1 MSRYLL
7 HRQIASGG
15 MASVHLGR
23 LRGMAG
29 FRRVVAIKRLHPQYA
44 RDPVFVETLL
54 DEARLVSRIRH
65 PNVVPVL
72 DLVKHRGET
81 LVVMEYIHGLA
92 ASALIERC
100 GRIPTHVA
108 LTIVGDVL
116 RGLHAAHEADV
127 VHRDVSPQ
135 NVLVSADGVALI
147 TDFGIAKARG
157 RAQVTKTGQIKG
169 KLAYMA
175 PEQLAGGSL
184 SPRTDV
190 YAASIVAWELLAGRR
205 LFDGASDAEVYARV
219 VQHQIPALPDSHVEA
234 IVRRGLSAEPAE
246 RFESARAMALALQ
259 SAAPAATRT
268 EVAAWMESVAADA
281 LAERDAWL
289 LEMERP
295 MKKRRHGAWAVGAA
309 LSLVAAGLW
318 LGSTPAPA
326 RIADALPVPS
336 VSAPPPLA
344 SAPAIAPPSSATPP
358 APVVTP
364 RRFEP
369 RPQTRPCRRLGAD
382 GIWRI
387 EQCPV
392 RR

>member
-15 MASVHLGR
+15 MAAVYLGR

-29 FRRVVAIKRLHPQYA
+29 FRRVVAIKRLHAQYA
-44 RDPVFVETLL
+44 RDPIFVDTLL

-72 DLVKHRGET
+72 DLVRKSDET

-92 ASALIERC
+92 ASALIERR
-100 GRIPTHVA
+100 GRIPMPIALAIVA
-108 LTIVGDVL
+108 DVL
-116 RGLHAAHEADV
+116 RGLHAAHEAEV

-147 TDFGIAKARG
+147 TDFGIAKAAG
-157 RAQVTKTGQIKG
+157 RAQITKTGEIKG

-175 PEQLAGGSL
+175 PEQLAGGSV

-190 YAASIVAWELLAGRR
+190 YATSIVAWELLAGRR
-205 LFDGASDAEVYARV
+205 LFEGASEAEVYAKV
-219 VQHQIPALPDSHVEA
+219 VQHQIPALPDVPPNVEA
-234 IVRRGLSAEPAE
+234 IVRRGLSAEPSE
-246 RFESARAMALALQ
+246 RFESARDMALALQ
-259 SAAPAATRT
+259 SAAATRT
-268 EVAAWMESVAADA
+268 DVAAWMESVAADA

-289 LEMERP
+289 IEMERP
-295 MKKRRHGAWAVGAA
+295 LKKRRRRSWAVGAA
-309 LSLVAAGLW
+309 LVLFAGGLW
-318 LGSTPAPA
+318 LGNAPAPA
-326 RIADALPVPS
+326 RIADALPLPS
-336 VSAPPPLA
+336 VSAPAPVASVTALPTTSAAPPLPAA
-344 SAPAIAPPSSATPP
+344 SVPP
-358 APVVTP
+358 
-364 RRFEP
+364 FKP
-369 RPQTRPCRRLGAD
+369 RPATRPCRRLGAD

-392 RR
+392 RK